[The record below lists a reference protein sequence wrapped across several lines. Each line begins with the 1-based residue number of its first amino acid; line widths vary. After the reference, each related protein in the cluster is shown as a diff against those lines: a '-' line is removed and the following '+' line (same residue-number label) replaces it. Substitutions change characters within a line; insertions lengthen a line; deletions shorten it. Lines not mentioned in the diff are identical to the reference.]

1 MCLFCEI
8 QIFKIGDSTMFEEI
22 KDYQGRD
29 LNTAFPE
36 KERNIG
42 GRDVILS

>member
-1 MCLFCEI
+1 
-8 QIFKIGDSTMFEEI
+8 MFEEI

-29 LNTAFPE
+29 LNTTELIALCSKILSLFPE

-42 GRDVILS
+42 GHDVILS

>member
-1 MCLFCEI
+1 
-8 QIFKIGDSTMFEEI
+8 MFEEI

-29 LNTAFPE
+29 LNTAFFPE

-42 GRDVILS
+42 GHDVVLS